1 MSMEE
6 LVLNRLMDLAGDRER
21 AMQRRFEALSAEFEH
36 IKRER
41 DSLRGTV
48 AEHQK
53 SEKPLRDLFYA
64 AEAVWKAKSSRQRG
78 RAMSHLGSCM
88 CFAEPFIDEIPF

>member
-6 LVLNRLMDLAGDRER
+6 LVLNRLMDLAAERER

-41 DSLRGTV
+41 DSLRETV
-48 AEHQK
+48 ANQREG
-53 SEKPLRDLFYA
+53 EKPLRDFYLA
-64 AEAVWKAKSSRQRG
+64 AENYLEADTPSRRTRG
-78 RAMSHLGSCM
+78 RDALTKAMK
-88 CFAEPFIDEIPF
+88 AANPFIDHIPF